1 VEVKMNIDIAFIG
14 GTGLYSAE
22 EMENV
27 STVSIETPFGSPSG
41 EIAVGEMSGRK
52 CAFLPRHG
60 VGHTV
65 SPTNVNSR
73 ANIYALKT
81 LGVTNIISIS
91 AVGSLREDIKPLDI
105 VIPDQIFD
113 RTTLRP
119 NTFFDNIGVHVSFAE
134 PFCKSIS
141 QVLYNTAQ
149 DIGGCVKMGGTYIC
163 IEGPQFSTRAESN
176 AYRQM
181 GFDIIGMTGIPEA
194 KLAREAEICYGML
207 TTVTDYDVWRED
219 TVSTEMV
226 ITNVAKNEK
235 ITKKIIKKVVE
246 QLPATDET
254 CACRHALRNAIVT
267 NLDSVSND
275 VKQRLQL
282 LIGSYL

>member
-1 VEVKMNIDIAFIG
+1 MSVDIAFIG
-14 GTGLYSAE
+14 GTGIYSAE

-27 STVSIETPFGSPSG
+27 SKVSIQTPFGSPSG
-41 EIAVGEMSGRK
+41 EITVGEISGRK

-60 VGHTV
+60 VGHTI
-65 SPTNVNSR
+65 SPTKVNSR
-73 ANIYALKT
+73 ANIYALKK

-113 RTTLRP
+113 RTKFRP
-119 NTFFDNIGVHVSFAE
+119 HTFFDDIAVHVSFAE
-134 PFCKSIS
+134 PFCKGVS
-141 QVLYNTAQ
+141 QALYSTVQ
-149 DIGGCVKMGGTYIC
+149 DISDRVKIGGTYIC

-176 AYRQM
+176 AYRRM

-219 TVSTEMV
+219 EVSIEMV
-226 ITNVAKNEK
+226 INNVLKNEK
-235 ITKKIIKKVVE
+235 ITKEIIKKVV
-246 QLPATDET
+246 QTLPATDET
-254 CACRHALRNAIVT
+254 CACRNALRNAIAS
-267 NLDSVSND
+267 NLADVSDD

-282 LIGSYL
+282 IIGPYL